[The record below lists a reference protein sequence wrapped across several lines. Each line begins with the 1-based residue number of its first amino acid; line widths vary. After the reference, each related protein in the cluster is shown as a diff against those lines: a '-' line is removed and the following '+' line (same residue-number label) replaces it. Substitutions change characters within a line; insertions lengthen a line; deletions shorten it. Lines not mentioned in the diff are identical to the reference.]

1 MQKRIEIHDG
11 DYWILVETEGN
22 GGSISSNLHIT
33 DLDGCDEKDE
43 LDEVKH
49 FNFAIDGLEALV
61 LAHACA
67 GKDVQ
72 SKEYVKGLETAT
84 DAILNRFL

>member
-33 DLDGCDEKDE
+33 DLDEKDE
-43 LDEVKH
+43 LVEVKH

-67 GKDVQ
+67 GEDVQ

-84 DAILNRFL
+84 DAILSRFM